1 MIQRIQT
8 VYLFISSFLSFFIY
22 KYTLEL
28 LGSTIISKSHFFL
41 ISSIILFFIIFL
53 YKKRSIQSL
62 FCLLLIISNLVVFL
76 FITYNL
82 FNKMYR
88 DLAYTIPFLIIVKQ
102 LFIFL
107 ARRSIIRDEKLIRSI
122 DRLR

>member
-8 VYLFISSFLSFFIY
+8 VYLFLSSFLSFFIY
-22 KYTLEL
+22 KFTFKLLEN
-28 LGSTIISKSHFFL
+28 TIISKSHFFL
-41 ISSIILFFIIFL
+41 ISSIILFCNIFF
-53 YKKRSIQSL
+53 YKKRGFQSL
-62 FCLLLIISNLVVFL
+62 VCLLLIILNLVVFL
-76 FITYNL
+76 FTTYNL
-82 FNKMYR
+82 LNKMYI
-88 DLAYTIPFLIIVKQ
+88 DLVYTIPFLIIIKQ

>member
-8 VYLFISSFLSFFIY
+8 VYLFLSSFLSFFIY
-22 KYTLEL
+22 KYTFKLLE
-28 LGSTIISKSHFFL
+28 STIISKSYFFL
-41 ISSIILFFIIFL
+41 ISSIILFFTIFL

-62 FCLLLIISNLVVFL
+62 FCLLLIILNLLVFL

-82 FNKMYR
+82 FNNMYL
-88 DLAYTIPFLIIVKQ
+88 DLDYTIPFLIIVKQ
-102 LFIFL
+102 FFIFL

>member
-8 VYLFISSFLSFFIY
+8 VYLFLSSFLSFFIY

-62 FCLLLIISNLVVFL
+62 FCLLLIISNFVILL
-76 FITYNL
+76 FITHNL
-82 FNKMYR
+82 FNKMYL
-88 DLAYTIPFLIIVKQ
+88 DLVYTIPFLIIVKQ
-102 LFIFL
+102 FFIFL
-107 ARRSIIRDEKLIRSI
+107 ARRSILRDEKLIRSV

>member
-8 VYLFISSFLSFFIY
+8 VYLFLSSFLSFFIY

-62 FCLLLIISNLVVFL
+62 FCLLLIISNFVVLL

-82 FNKMYR
+82 FNKMYL
-88 DLAYTIPFLIIVKQ
+88 DLVYTIPFLIIVKQ
-102 LFIFL
+102 FFIFL
-107 ARRSIIRDEKLIRSI
+107 ARRSILRDEKLIRSV

>member
-8 VYLFISSFLSFFIY
+8 VYLFLSSFLSFFIY

-62 FCLLLIISNLVVFL
+62 FCLLLIISNFVVLL

-82 FNKMYR
+82 FNKMYP
-88 DLAYTIPFLIIVKQ
+88 DLVYTIPFLIIVKQ
-102 LFIFL
+102 FFIFL

>member
-8 VYLFISSFLSFFIY
+8 VYLFLSSFLSFFIY

-62 FCLLLIISNLVVFL
+62 FCLLLIISNFVVLL
-76 FITYNL
+76 FITHNL
-82 FNKMYR
+82 FNKMYL
-88 DLAYTIPFLIIVKQ
+88 DLVYTIPFLIIVKQ
-102 LFIFL
+102 FFIFL

>member
-8 VYLFISSFLSFFIY
+8 VYLFLSSFLSFFIY
-22 KYTLEL
+22 KYTFKL

-62 FCLLLIISNLVVFL
+62 FCLLLIISNFVVLL

-82 FNKMYR
+82 FNKMYP
-88 DLAYTIPFLIIVKQ
+88 DLVYTIPFLIIVKQ
-102 LFIFL
+102 FFIFL
-107 ARRSIIRDEKLIRSI
+107 ARRSILRDEKLIRSV

>member
-8 VYLFISSFLSFFIY
+8 VYLFLSSFLSFFIY
-22 KYTLEL
+22 KYTLKL
-28 LGSTIISKSHFFL
+28 LGNTIVSKSHFFL

-62 FCLLLIISNLVVFL
+62 FCLLLIISNFVVLL
-76 FITYNL
+76 FITHNL
-82 FNKMYR
+82 FNNMYL
-88 DLAYTIPFLIIVKQ
+88 DLDYTIPFLIIVKQ
-102 LFIFL
+102 FFIFL
-107 ARRSIIRDEKLIRSI
+107 ARRSIIRDEELIRSI

>member
-8 VYLFISSFLSFFIY
+8 VYLFLSSFLSFFIY
-22 KYTLEL
+22 KYTFKLLEN
-28 LGSTIISKSHFFL
+28 TIISKSHFFL
-41 ISSIILFFIIFL
+41 ISSIILFFIIFF
-53 YKKRSIQSL
+53 YKKRGFQSL
-62 FCLLLIISNLVVFL
+62 VCLLLIISNLVVFL

-82 FNKMYR
+82 LNKMYI
-88 DLAYTIPFLIIVKQ
+88 DLVYTIPFLIIIKQ
-102 LFIFL
+102 FFIFL

>member
-8 VYLFISSFLSFFIY
+8 VYLFLSSFLSFFIY
-22 KYTLEL
+22 KYSLEL
-28 LGSTIISKSHFFL
+28 LGSTIIGKSHFFL

-53 YKKRSIQSL
+53 YKKRSIQLL
-62 FCLLLIISNLVVFL
+62 FCLLLIISNFVVLL

-82 FNKMYR
+82 FNKMYL
-88 DLAYTIPFLIIVKQ
+88 DLVYTIPFLIIVKQ
-102 LFIFL
+102 FFIFL
-107 ARRSIIRDEKLIRSI
+107 ARRSILRDEKLIRSV

>member
-8 VYLFISSFLSFFIY
+8 VYLFLSSFLSFFIY

-53 YKKRSIQSL
+53 YKKRSIQLL
-62 FCLLLIISNLVVFL
+62 FCLLLIISNFVVLL
-76 FITYNL
+76 FITHNL
-82 FNKMYR
+82 FNKMYL
-88 DLAYTIPFLIIVKQ
+88 DLVYTIPFLIIVKQ
-102 LFIFL
+102 FFIFL
-107 ARRSIIRDEKLIRSI
+107 ARRSILRDEKLIRSV

>member
-8 VYLFISSFLSFFIY
+8 VYLFLSSFLSFFIY

-53 YKKRSIQSL
+53 YKKRSIQLL
-62 FCLLLIISNLVVFL
+62 FCLLLIISNFVVLL

-82 FNKMYR
+82 FNKMYL
-88 DLAYTIPFLIIVKQ
+88 DLVYTIPFLIIIKQ
-102 LFIFL
+102 FFIFL
-107 ARRSIIRDEKLIRSI
+107 ARRSILRDEKLIRSV

>member
-8 VYLFISSFLSFFIY
+8 VYLFLSSFLSFFIY
-22 KYTLEL
+22 KYTFKLLE
-28 LGSTIISKSHFFL
+28 STIISISYFFL
-41 ISSIILFFIIFL
+41 ISSIILFFTIFL

-62 FCLLLIISNLVVFL
+62 FCLLLIILNLLVFL

-82 FNKMYR
+82 FNNMYL
-88 DLAYTIPFLIIVKQ
+88 DLDYTIPFLIIVKQ
-102 LFIFL
+102 FFIFL

>member
-8 VYLFISSFLSFFIY
+8 VYLFLSSFLSFFIY

-62 FCLLLIISNLVVFL
+62 FCLLLIISNFVVLL
-76 FITYNL
+76 FITHNL
-82 FNKMYR
+82 FNKMYL
-88 DLAYTIPFLIIVKQ
+88 DLVYTIPFLIIVKQ
-102 LFIFL
+102 FFIFL
-107 ARRSIIRDEKLIRSI
+107 ARRSILRDEKLIRSV

>member
-8 VYLFISSFLSFFIY
+8 VYLFLSSFLSFFIY

-41 ISSIILFFIIFL
+41 ISSIILFFTIFL

-62 FCLLLIISNLVVFL
+62 FCLLLIILNLLVFL
-76 FITYNL
+76 FITHNL
-82 FNKMYR
+82 FNKMYL
-88 DLAYTIPFLIIVKQ
+88 DLVYTIPFLIIVKQ
-102 LFIFL
+102 FFIFL
-107 ARRSIIRDEKLIRSI
+107 ARRSILRDEKLIRSV